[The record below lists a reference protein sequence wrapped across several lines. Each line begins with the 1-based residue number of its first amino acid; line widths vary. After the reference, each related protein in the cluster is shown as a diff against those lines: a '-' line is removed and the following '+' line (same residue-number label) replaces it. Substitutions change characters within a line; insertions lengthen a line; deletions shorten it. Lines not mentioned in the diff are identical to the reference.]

1 MVAQVLRRFPAIF
14 LAIALAVTLAIG
26 GGGGSPALAQDA
38 PQRHALL
45 RSDRQDQAM
54 VMFDGQPLFPLR
66 SSANL
71 SAHER
76 VQLVEQT
83 LEAWLDRV
91 IAEPTLGLQISRQ
104 FRNNQPTLTLNG
116 EQLLTLTERDLVSAS
131 TPELQAFV
139 WRDRLE
145 NAFRQARYERTP
157 AGQRAA
163 LLRALAIAAVTLLTQ
178 WFLRWTMEASLRRSL
193 GADHSHR
200 FGHWPR
206 PLALLHRIRYPL
218 LAAAVWAWG
227 IPAIAQSFPLG
238 RRLIQTL
245 IVDTLTSPVVQFGEV
260 ACSPLDLMAL
270 ALAIA
275 ALWWLAQLLAHWLKV
290 HILGPA
296 EVERSAQEVLSLIV
310 RYGCFGFGML
320 VLLPAWGLNVS
331 SIAIA
336 ASVLGVGLGLG
347 LQNIANNFVSGLI
360 VLLEKPIRVG
370 DFIALGELVG
380 TVERIGARSTEVRTL
395 NGLTIVVPNSRFLE
409 NEVIN
414 WSHGSP
420 LSRIDVPVGVAYGSA
435 IETVRQALLEA
446 AQDCPMT
453 LETPAP
459 QVWFQAFG
467 ASSLDFA
474 LLVWIAD
481 PRQQFYLRSELN
493 YRIHRAL
500 EQYGIEIPFP
510 QQDLHL
516 RSPHLDRLADTLERY
531 LSAPGPRV
539 GSPPAPAHP
548 PNASTTASTNANGN
562 AHGPAHGNTHGA
574 VHGASPQLPP
584 GRRNAKPTDL
594 TGP

>member
-1 MVAQVLRRFPAIF
+1 MVSQSLRRVLAIT
-14 LAIALAVTLAIG
+14 LAIALAVILAAG
-26 GGGGSPALAQDA
+26 GGWVPALAQDA
-38 PQRHALL
+38 PEVELL
-45 RSDRQDQAM
+45 LGDRGDRAM
-54 VMFDGQPLFPLR
+54 VFFDGRPLFPLR
-66 SSANL
+66 RSANL

-83 LEAWLDRV
+83 LETWLDRA

-116 EQLLTLTERDLVSAS
+116 EQLLTLTERDLVSAN
-131 TPELQAFV
+131 TPELQAFA

-145 NAFRQARYERTP
+145 DAFSQARYERTP

-178 WFLRWTMEASLRRSL
+178 WFLRWTMDLSLRRSL
-193 GADHSHR
+193 GEDHSHR
-200 FGHWPR
+200 FRHWPR
-206 PLALLHRIRYPL
+206 PLALLYRIRYPL

-227 IPAIAQSFPLG
+227 IPAIARCFPLG

-275 ALWWLAQLLAHWLKV
+275 ALWWLAQLLAHWLKA
-290 HILGPA
+290 HILSPA
-296 EVERSAQEVLSLIV
+296 EVERSAQEILSLIV
-310 RYGCFGFGML
+310 RYGSFGFGLL

-370 DFIALGELVG
+370 DFIALGDLVG
-380 TVERIGARSTEVRTL
+380 SVERIGARSTEVRTL

-414 WSHGSP
+414 WSHGNP

-493 YRIHRAL
+493 YRIHRSL
-500 EQYGIEIPFP
+500 ERHGIEIPFP

-531 LSAPGPRV
+531 LG
-539 GSPPAPAHP
+539 G
-548 PNASTTASTNANGN
+548 
-562 AHGPAHGNTHGA
+562 HGPILGPHQPHPQ
-574 VHGASPQLPP
+574 ASPQNAAQTPPQNNPQNPPQNTAQNAPSPLAP
-584 GRRNAKPTDL
+584 GRRNAKPTER
-594 TGP
+594 P